1 MKSAKELSFY
11 GIVIKFLLRIIK
23 FNHIVLLNSTVKG
36 PPKKPKSGK
45 MLLFHSSSSSSKE
58 V

>member
-36 PPKKPKSGK
+36 PPKKPK
-45 MLLFHSSSSSSKE
+45 
-58 V
+58 